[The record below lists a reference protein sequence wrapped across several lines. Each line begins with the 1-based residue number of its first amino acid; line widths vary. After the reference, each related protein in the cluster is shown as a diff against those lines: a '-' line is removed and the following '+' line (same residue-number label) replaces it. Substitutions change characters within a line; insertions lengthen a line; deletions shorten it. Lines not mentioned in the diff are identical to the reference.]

1 MEMLFSSGDVQEAAL
16 YLQHGV
22 YSLDVAR
29 ILLSDGG
36 RGMNSTCSQGSSLF
50 AVEQTL
56 SR

>member
-1 MEMLFSSGDVQEAAL
+1 MLFSSGDVQEAAL

-36 RGMNSTCSQGSSLF
+36 RGMNSTYSQGSSLF